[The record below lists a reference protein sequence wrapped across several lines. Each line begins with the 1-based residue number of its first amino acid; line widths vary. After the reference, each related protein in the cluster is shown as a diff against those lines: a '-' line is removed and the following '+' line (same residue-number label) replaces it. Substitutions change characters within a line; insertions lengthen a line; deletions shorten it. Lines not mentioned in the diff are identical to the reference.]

1 MKKLLAL
8 ILALLMCFALL
19 PSGVFAEGDDVES
32 VSPETTEEVNNGE
45 DIDENVTDDIEENTD
60 AFLLD
65 SDNTVESDDVYE
77 DHDCCNDPDIIIQGD
92 PEEIPD
98 SIDETINATTPGK
111 VTPIEAYNR
120 IGQLNKLLSYRHF
133 TTTQADCGNNSC
145 DKCNAGNV
153 LKSSWAKNCLDL
165 VPSSFS
171 MKHWY
176 YGSSLGNGWTCCGFA
191 NFAGWYIFAQ
201 KSTDSVSFSQLKTG
215 KYEQST
221 MSVALPGD
229 IIRLG
234 SSTSSSSH
242 SAVVISVGSDG
253 VKVLD
258 SNYVCRSDLG
268 RNIVA
273 EHVISYSSYSYVTIS
288 RASNYNTSSGEATY
302 VLTCTEYPTDLTLKT
317 TGSGYVK
324 SLPCS
329 KNTDSNS
336 TDLESFSSGATYN
349 CNAILKNTAG
359 NYWYRVKLSSGKYGY
374 IYARSDYVTVSAY
387 NHKAELHAPTAPSSI
402 TQGSSFGLGGLIHT
416 MNSKLTAVEAYVYAG
431 SATSGTA
438 KTGTSATASKRYY
451 KIGGSTLDNGTKFGS
466 LAVGS
471 YTYVVRA
478 TSGLYYASSDAKT
491 LNTHEQKITVYTKG
505 FTVEPKQTTVTV
517 TFDANGGSVSTTS
530 KTVTVG
536 STYGD
541 LPTPTRTGYSFSG
554 WYTASSGGSQVT
566 SSTTVTNTSNHT
578 LYAHWNANPY
588 TVYFNANGG
597 SVSTSS
603 KTVIYGSTYG
613 TLPTPTRTG
622 YSFDGWYTASSGGSQ
637 VTSSTTVTTA
647 SNHTLYAHWNAN
659 SYTVYF
665 DANGGSVSQ
674 SSKTVYYGSTY
685 GDLPT
690 PTCTGFS
697 FAGWFTASSGGSQ
710 VTSSTTVSTA
720 SNHTL
725 YAHWEEDVVYVTV
738 TLDPNGGEVS
748 PDSVTVVCGEAYGTL
763 PTATRTGY
771 SFTGWYTAKSGG
783 SKVTKNTIVTE
794 TEDHTLYA
802 RWKAKTYT
810 VTLDPN
816 GGSISTDSIT
826 VTYGKSYGE
835 LPEPTWY
842 GHIFICWFMEDGT
855 VITASTKV
863 TTDSD
868 HTLYA
873 EWEEDEENPDL
884 FDGWIEWNDSL
895 LQYKGATPYV
905 VADGMAWEPQFTV
918 YDADGNTVD
927 ESCYDYE
934 YRENV
939 NAGTGYV
946 IVTFTSQYSGTAQA
960 WFKIYLPPTTE
971 TEVANVSNGI
981 KITWAPVEGAAGYV
995 VYRRAW
1001 SSTTNGWTT
1010 FERWNNTPDLSYVD
1024 TAVYAGTRYQY
1035 GVKGYFTRRID
1046 PVSGA
1051 EIGGNVGDNYNLGM
1065 VGPLKTTVR
1074 ITTRTLKGLTA
1085 GSRSFTANW
1094 DASQMFTGYQ
1104 IKYSTDGYFMNDVKS
1119 VWVDNW
1125 KIREKTVNWLQSG
1138 KTYYVC
1144 VRSYH
1149 VFEGVNYFG
1158 EWSNVMSVRVK

>member
-19 PSGVFAEGDDVES
+19 PSAVFAEGDDVES

-65 SDNTVESDDVYE
+65 SDNTVESDDVYA

-120 IGQLNKLLSYRHF
+120 IGQLNMLLSYRHF

-302 VLTCTEYPTDLTLKT
+302 VLTCTEYPTDLKLKT

-554 WYTASSGGSQVT
+554 WYTTSGGGSQVT

-578 LYAHWNANPY
+578 LYAHWSAYPY

-603 KTVIYGSTYG
+603 KTVYYGSTYGDLPTPTRTGYSFAGWYTASSGGSQITSSTTVSTASNHTLYAHWNTGNNYTVTFDPNGGSVSTSSKSVTYGSTYG

-622 YSFDGWYTASSGGSQ
+622 YSFDGWYTASSGGSLVTASTTVTTASNHTLYAHWIVNEYLVTFDRNDGSGLSEGSIWVIYGNTYGWLPTPTRTGYSFAGWYTASSGGSQ

-647 SNHTLYAHWNAN
+647 SNHTLYA
-659 SYTVYF
+659 
-665 DANGGSVSQ
+665 
-674 SSKTVYYGSTY
+674 
-685 GDLPT
+685 
-690 PTCTGFS
+690 
-697 FAGWFTASSGGSQ
+697 
-710 VTSSTTVSTA
+710 
-720 SNHTL
+720 
-725 YAHWEEDVVYVTV
+725 
-738 TLDPNGGEVS
+738 
-748 PDSVTVVCGEAYGTL
+748 
-763 PTATRTGY
+763 
-771 SFTGWYTAKSGG
+771 
-783 SKVTKNTIVTE
+783 
-794 TEDHTLYA
+794 
-802 RWKAKTYT
+802 RWKANTYT

-873 EWEEDEENPDL
+873 AWEEDEENPDL

-905 VADGMAWEPQFTV
+905 VADGMAWEPRFTV
-918 YDADGNTVD
+918 YDGYGDEVD
-927 ESCYDYE
+927 PSCYTYE

-1149 VFEGVNYFG
+1149 IFEGVSYFG